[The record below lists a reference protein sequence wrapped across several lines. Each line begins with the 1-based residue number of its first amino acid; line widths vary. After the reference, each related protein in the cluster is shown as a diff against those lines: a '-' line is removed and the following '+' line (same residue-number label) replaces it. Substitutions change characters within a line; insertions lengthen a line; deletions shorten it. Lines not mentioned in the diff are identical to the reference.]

1 MGIYFLIPVAILC
14 IAFTYF
20 AFKHVSYHEKF
31 DSQQIKKLTKKTKSK
46 KK

>member
-1 MGIYFLIPVAILC
+1 MEVYFLIPVAILC

-31 DSQQIKKLTKKTKSK
+31 DNQQIKKLTKKVKSK
-46 KK
+46 NK